1 MANFHG
7 TMKMISRQG
16 GKSCVAALAYRSA
29 TKLEDQRTGEMWDYT
44 QKGFVGHVEIM
55 VPEGAPQW
63 IVDLAQECSVD
74 RQAAL
79 QKLSNIFEA
88 AENRKDSQV
97 YREFEFSLPNELTEE
112 QNIAWAKD
120 FIHHTFVKKGMV
132 AIPCFHFDV
141 DRETGMAKPHCH
153 LLLSTRDLT
162 EDGFGL
168 KNRAWND
175 KSLCEEAREQCAAY
189 QNLALKEHGF
199 EVQVSHLSY
208 ADRGLD
214 IDPQPKRGAKIVDM
228 TERGIETDKQKIFD
242 MVRLKNQFRIVKNPE
257 LVFSIVTSK
266 HSTFTR
272 KDIAKVLH
280 RYIDD
285 ADQFRILHD
294 RLMGSKRA
302 CESGIIW
309 IP

>member
-1 MANFHG
+1 LKNFKVRAYTLLCNGAWLQATQPPPGLENLIKICYSCGTENYSDGDATMANFHG
-7 TMKMISRQG
+7 TMKMISWQG

-29 TKLEDQRTGEMWDYT
+29 TKLEDQRTGEVWDYT

-55 VPEGAPQW
+55 TPEGAPQW

-153 LLLSTRDLT
+153 LFLSTRDLA

-168 KNRAWND
+168 KNRTWND
-175 KSLCEEAREQCAAY
+175 KSLCEEAREQCARRSA
-189 QNLALKEHGF
+189 
-199 EVQVSHLSY
+199 S
-208 ADRGLD
+208 
-214 IDPQPKRGAKIVDM
+214 
-228 TERGIETDKQKIFD
+228 
-242 MVRLKNQFRIVKNPE
+242 
-257 LVFSIVTSK
+257 
-266 HSTFTR
+266 
-272 KDIAKVLH
+272 LH
-280 RYIDD
+280 
-285 ADQFRILHD
+285 
-294 RLMGSKRA
+294 KK
-302 CESGIIW
+302 
-309 IP
+309 